1 MIYDIIIYLIL
12 DIKTSLSKRKL
23 FRVHSPMMITI
34 DIIIANKLIIIVKEF
49 GKSDSLD
56 QKSSL
61 HDERYMCKY
70 SVIRII

>member
-23 FRVHSPMMITI
+23 FRVHSPMMNTI
-34 DIIIANKLIIIVKEF
+34 DIIANKLIIIVKEF

-56 QKSSL
+56 RK
-61 HDERYMCKY
+61 KFTT
-70 SVIRII
+70 